1 MIGQIKKN
9 EYTTYA
15 VYHIASEGDTYDLD
29 TELKGTNKL
38 TQMTDGLI
46 TEDGCIASVKLPT
59 RLKGEKTRE
68 LNLRHANAL
77 EELANALLASASNL
91 RDPNFIYEDELSE

>member
-29 TELKGTNKL
+29 TELKWADKL

-46 TEDGCIASVKLPT
+46 TEDGCIASVKLPS
-59 RLKGEKTRE
+59 RLEGEKIRVA
-68 LNLRHANAL
+68 NLRRAEAL
-77 EELANALLASASNL
+77 DKLAEQIKCRADSL
-91 RDPNFIYEDELSE
+91 RRTNIIYEDELSE